1 MEGSA
6 MMKRNLSMTL
16 FLVLIVSLAAVTF
29 VRADAKTE
37 QEVKDFLNK
46 YGAAYDKKDVGALMK
61 MIAPEASVVFFEADD
76 KGRYVGPNE
85 ISAAYKDNLKQV
97 KSIKGEY
104 KWTSVGS
111 KGDVAWFAT
120 EVLFNVDTGEDKFK
134 QLGRWTGVLEK
145 KDGKWL
151 LVQSHF
157 SFPEQ
162 DGPPEK

>member
-1 MEGSA
+1 
-6 MMKRNLSMTL
+6 MKRALPIL
-16 FLVLIVSLAAVTF
+16 LLLVLIVTAVGAITF
-29 VRADAKTE
+29 VQADAKTD
-37 QEVKDFLNK
+37 QEVKDFLTQ
-46 YGAAYDKKDVGALMK
+46 YEAAYEKKDVGALMK
-61 MIAPEASVVFFEADD
+61 LIAPGAEVVFFEADE
-76 KGRYVGPNE
+76 KGRYVGPDQ
-85 ISAAYKDNLKQV
+85 IKAAYENSLKQV

-120 EVLFNVDTGEDKFK
+120 EVSFTVDTGEDKFQ

-145 KDGKWL
+145 KNGKWL
-151 LVQSHF
+151 LLQSHF

>member
-1 MEGSA
+1 

-29 VRADAKTE
+29 VRADTKTE
-37 QEVKDFLNK
+37 QEVKDFLTQ

-85 ISAAYKDNLKQV
+85 IRAAYKDNLKQV

-120 EVLFNVDTGEDKFK
+120 ELLYNVDTGKDKF
-134 QLGRWTGVLEK
+134 QEPARWTGVLEK
-145 KDGKWL
+145 RDGKWL
-151 LVQSHF
+151 LIQSHF
-157 SFPEQ
+157 SFPPEEES
-162 DGPPEK
+162 PPEKQ